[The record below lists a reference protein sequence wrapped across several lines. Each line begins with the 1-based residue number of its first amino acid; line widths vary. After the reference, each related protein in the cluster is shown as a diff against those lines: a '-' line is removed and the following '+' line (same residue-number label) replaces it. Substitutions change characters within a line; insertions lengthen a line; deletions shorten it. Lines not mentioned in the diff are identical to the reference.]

1 MHSGRRRRRLVV
13 DETATYIWTV
23 RHRHS
28 VTGPCQEVLTLSK
41 EGTRTRVLLLFPG
54 GEGRFVPDG
63 WLPSGCV
70 AMGDASLNLHEPGV
84 VRGFVDEAARRGL
97 LDRSADLDGWELF
110 WAVASALGR
119 PAS

>member
-1 MHSGRRRRRLVV
+1 M
-13 DETATYIWTV
+13 DETAAYVWSV

-28 VTGPCQEVLTLSK
+28 VTGPCTEVLTLAR
-41 EGTRTRVLLLFPG
+41 EGTRTRLLFRS

-63 WLPSGCV
+63 FLHSGCV
-70 AMGDASLNLHEPGV
+70 AVGDASLNLHEPGV

-110 WAVASALGR
+110 EAVAATHADGR
-119 PAS
+119 LPG